1 MKFAF
6 IHVEKACFPVEWL
19 CSALDVSRSGYYAW
33 THRGPSRRAAED
45 ARLGAAIAS
54 SHARSRGTY
63 GSPRIHEDLQA
74 SGKRTGRKRVA
85 RLMKSG
91 GIVSKRRRRFR
102 ATTDSKH
109 AEPIA
114 PNVLQRRFTVA
125 TPNTAWVG
133 DVTYVWTWQGWLYLA
148 VLIDLA
154 SRRVVGWATSENN
167 DRRLALAALNAAVA
181 ARKPGPGLVHH
192 TDRGSPYASQD
203 YQDALAALKAIA
215 SMSNAGDCWDNAV
228 AESFFGTLR
237 GELLDHENYATRRAA
252 EEALRDY
259 IEGFYNTH
267 RRHSSIGYISPI
279 EMELRLISD
288 RKAA

>member
-74 SGKRTGRKRVA
+74 SGERAGRKRVA

-114 PNVLQRRFTVA
+114 PNVLQLLGGLWQGAAWHYVA
-125 TPNTAWVG
+125 WGAYHGALLIGQRLLAGSKILGALPRWVQIVAFFQLTCLGWIFFRVDSLG
-133 DVTYVWTWQGWLYLA
+133 DVPVVLQGFLSGWAGVFTASAAEWRIWALGALLTLPVFLVDLLRERAEEMNVSERWQFPARLTAALTMF
-148 VLIDLA
+148 VLILL
-154 SRRVVGWATSENN
+154 SGVVGGAQFI
-167 DRRLALAALNAAVA
+167 
-181 ARKPGPGLVHH
+181 
-192 TDRGSPYASQD
+192 YFQ
-203 YQDALAALKAIA
+203 
-215 SMSNAGDCWDNAV
+215 
-228 AESFFGTLR
+228 F
-237 GELLDHENYATRRAA
+237 
-252 EEALRDY
+252 
-259 IEGFYNTH
+259 
-267 RRHSSIGYISPI
+267 
-279 EMELRLISD
+279 
-288 RKAA
+288 